1 MKEPYCTSNGLL
13 SPSVSRKVARSASV
27 ASGRIMA
34 TGSPERWSSRKVM
47 SEMPKHTTRS
57 RSSRRNTYRS
67 HYFLSLAS
75 YIQIHSSPRAA
86 YSTRLCDPQHVM
98 LMEQEDAGRF
108 FLQEVLDLGVGR
120 QPFLL
125 VDS

>member
-1 MKEPYCTSNGLL
+1 MKEGLPKVPCTARPMKEPYCTSNGLL

-57 RSSRRNTYRS
+57 RSSRRNNHRS
-67 HYFLSLAS
+67 HHFLSLAS
-75 YIQIHSSPRAA
+75 YNQIHSSPRAA
-86 YSTRLCDPQHVM
+86 YSTRLLIPSMSC
-98 LMEQEDAGRF
+98 
-108 FLQEVLDLGVGR
+108 
-120 QPFLL
+120 
-125 VDS
+125 